1 MRILA
6 RKLVDDLTM
15 TSIPILL
22 NNEFIVEDR
31 RVAYNGFLITLLSQ
45 C

>member
-6 RKLVDDLTM
+6 WELIDDLAM
-15 TSIPILL
+15 TAIPILL
-22 NNEFIVEDR
+22 NNEFLVEDWT
-31 RVAYNGFLITLLSQ
+31 VAYERLLVSVLSQ

>member
-6 RKLVDDLTM
+6 GELVDDLAM
-15 TSIPILL
+15 TAIPILL
-22 NNEFIVEDR
+22 NNQFLVEDR
-31 RVAYNGFLITLLSQ
+31 RVAYESLLVSVVSQ